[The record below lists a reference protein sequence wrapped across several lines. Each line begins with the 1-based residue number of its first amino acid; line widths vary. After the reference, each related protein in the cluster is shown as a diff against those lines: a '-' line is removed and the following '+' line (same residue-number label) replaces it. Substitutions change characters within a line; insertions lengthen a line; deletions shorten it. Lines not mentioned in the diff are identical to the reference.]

1 MGRGSAEQQSSG
13 PVATRTRS
21 VPGVAPEVVD
31 RLLGLTRELGVK
43 EVDLDEHVY
52 DCVGNHRADAYNAA
66 EGPADDEQALE
77 TLAGEAEDLASKIN
91 NGGLEEQLRFLARE
105 LGEERVTGL
114 LRVA

>member
-21 VPGVAPEVVD
+21 VPEAAPEVVD

-52 DCVGNHRADAYNAA
+52 DCVGNHRADAYNSGEGSGDDQEAFEGLAA
-66 EGPADDEQALE
+66 EAD
-77 TLAGEAEDLASKIN
+77 DLASEIN

-105 LGEERVTGL
+105 LGEEQVTEL
-114 LRVA
+114 LRAA